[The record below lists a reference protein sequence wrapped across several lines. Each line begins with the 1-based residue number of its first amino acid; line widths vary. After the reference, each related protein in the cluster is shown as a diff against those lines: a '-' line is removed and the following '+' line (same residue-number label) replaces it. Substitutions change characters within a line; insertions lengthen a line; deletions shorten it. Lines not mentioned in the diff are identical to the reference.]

1 MSGALDTPLVSI
13 VVPSYNHERYLRAAI
28 DSILAQDYPRVE
40 LIVIDD
46 GSTDGSPDILKS
58 YGNRFHW
65 EIQSNQ
71 GQVAT
76 QNRAWLASRGDIL
89 GYLSADDVLMPPAV
103 SRSVECLKSN
113 PGAVLAYCDFNLVD
127 PSGRFIRRVRTPD
140 FSYHDML
147 VKGLCP
153 PGPGA
158 LFTRAAFEK
167 AGLWDKDL
175 RTALDYDYWLRLGL
189 HGKFVRIPEVL
200 AHYRMHPGQESFSS
214 MNEGMSGEPVRIVSR
229 LYDNPALPRDL
240 LPFKAEALSN
250 AHVLAARL
258 HLRGGRFRLGMRS
271 LRQAFRLSP
280 RGVLRWHT
288 LRMAANVLLNRT
300 LHRALWAINS
310 VLRR

>member
-1 MSGALDTPLVSI
+1 
-13 VVPSYNHERYLRAAI
+13 
-28 DSILAQDYPRVE
+28 
-40 LIVIDD
+40 
-46 GSTDGSPDILKS
+46 
-58 YGNRFHW
+58 
-65 EIQSNQ
+65 
-71 GQVAT
+71 
-76 QNRAWLASRGDIL
+76 
-89 GYLSADDVLMPPAV
+89 
-103 SRSVECLKSN
+103 
-113 PGAVLAYCDFNLVD
+113 VLAYCDFNLVD

-140 FSYHDML
+140 FSYHNML

-158 LFTRAAFEK
+158 FFTRAAFEK

-189 HGKFVRIPEVL
+189 HGPFVRIPEVL

-229 LYDNPALPRDL
+229 LYDNPALPRGL

-271 LRQAFRLSP
+271 LREAFRLSP

-288 LRMAANVLLNRT
+288 VRMGANVLLNRT

>member
-1 MSGALDTPLVSI
+1 MSAAPDMPLVSLVI
-13 VVPSYNHERYLRAAI
+13 PSYNHARYLRAAI
-28 DSILAQDYPRVE
+28 DSVLAQDYPRVE

-46 GSTDGSPDILKS
+46 GSTDGSPEILRS
-58 YGNRFHW
+58 YGSRFRW
-65 EIQSNQ
+65 EVQSNQ

-76 QNRAWLASRGDIL
+76 QNRAWRSSRGDVL
-89 GYLSADDVLMPPAV
+89 GYLSADDVLLPQAI
-103 SRSVECLKSN
+103 SRSVACLRGH
-113 PGAVLAYCDFNLVD
+113 PDAVLAYCDFNLVD

-140 FSYHDML
+140 FSYRDML

-158 LFTRAAFEK
+158 FFTRTGFEK
-167 AGLWDKDL
+167 TGLWDKDL

-189 HGKFVRIPEVL
+189 HGRFVRIPEVL

-214 MNEGMSGEPVRIVSR
+214 MNEGMSEEPVRIVSR
-229 LYDNPALPRDL
+229 LYDNPALPREL
-240 LPFKAEALSN
+240 LAFKQEALSN

-271 LRQAFRLSP
+271 LRTAYRLSP
-280 RGVLRWHT
+280 RGVLRWRT
-288 LRMAANVLLNRT
+288 ARMGANVLLNRV
-300 LHRALWAINS
+300 LHRVLWAVNG